1 MTQPQDDVLDLWNNL
16 PAQARGISVTGI
28 ITYLFTFVFAAFS
41 DRLGLA
47 LSNQVTIGLMIWPLI
62 IVAWL
67 LVVWLAL
74 AIFSGARI
82 LLEGDKEKRAE
93 VSRQVMKTII
103 FVPTVI
109 GTALTVVDVFVRD
122 VFSSSEDGDGN

>member
-16 PAQARGISVTGI
+16 PPQARGISVTGI
-28 ITYLFTFVFAAFS
+28 ITYLFTLIFAMFS
-41 DRLGLA
+41 DRLGLV
-47 LSNQVTIGLMIWPLI
+47 LPGQVAIGLMIWPLI

-82 LLEGDKEKRAE
+82 LLEGRKERRAE
-93 VSRQVMKTII
+93 AGRQVMKTII

-122 VFSSSEDGDGN
+122 VFSSEDADEN